1 MILFHRKSTASDD
14 FACGPDILYEILT
27 DYDSYKEWMPNVSDS
42 ALLAKEGELA
52 IASLDFGS
60 GSSQHVSLECIHTTN
75 RGVLSRAIEGETLVK
90 SFEWSIEAAG
100 GGSRLTLVVEAPVQ
114 VAMAGGAGLPG
125 TKEMLDGLRSFA
137 SAFADS
143 GAPPDGETVIE
154 IVETERGLTC
164 WFNGRQY
171 EMKPVAK

>member
-1 MILFHRKSTASDD
+1 MILFHRKAKASGDLPC
-14 FACGPDILYEILT
+14 AAEIAYEILT
-27 DYDSYKEWMPNVSDS
+27 DYDSYQEWMPGVTQG

-60 GSSQHVSLECIHTTN
+60 GSEKHVSLECIHTTN

-90 SFEWSIEAAG
+90 SFDWAIEPSGAG
-100 GGSRLTLVVEAPVQ
+100 CRVTVVVEAPVHLG
-114 VAMAGGAGLPG
+114 VSAGAALPSP
-125 TKEMLDGLRSFA
+125 KKILDGLA
-137 SAFADS
+137 SYASSYADP
-143 GAPPDGETVIE
+143 GAVADGDTLIE
-154 IVETERGLTC
+154 IIETERGLAC